1 MKVFFF
7 LIHCGNLDS
16 EHVNISDLNHI
27 LMSCNCYGGK
37 ILLSNHEHAYN
48 RILAHSHQS
57 RPWSLC
63 FCSICCRSYQNNQR
77 YQAFCGNLA
86 SYEHIHIS
94 LDDDSCYRHWKDTK
108 QSWSGKCRNQRLA
121 TFYGGGRFRVLLQS
135 ERRRIDD
142 RTRILQKRS

>member
-1 MKVFFF
+1 MVFVF
-7 LIHCGNLDS
+7 LIRCGNLGN

-27 LMSCNCYGGK
+27 LMSCNSYGGK

-48 RILAHSHQS
+48 RILVHSHQN

-63 FCSICCRSYQNNQR
+63 FCSICYRSCQCSQR

-94 LDDDSCYRHWKDTK
+94 LDDDSCYRHWKGTK
-108 QSWSGKCRNQRLA
+108 QSWSGKCRNQSLA
-121 TFYGGGRFRVLLQS
+121 TFYEGGRFRVLLQS

-142 RTRILQKRS
+142 RTRILQIRG